1 MTTGTH
7 ETAVQLL
14 TDHQR
19 FVRLV
24 VQREVKGPLEPPSPH
39 SPSYLKGLSPSGYM
53 ANRPGYKRSSISNF
67 IESPTTD
74 LQKTVIT
81 NATSPV
87 VPQQLKSNIQAN
99 PSTQST
105 IVGKTNGIGSI
116 PQPVP
121 APRRLTS
128 QSSVSSGCNGQT
140 NSTPQN
146 GNRSED
152 DDIQV
157 NLCDFQ
163 FIFSIFI
170 DNVHVS
176 TLFRDHIFTSSH

>member
-1 MTTGTH
+1 MTNGTH

-39 SPSYLKGLSPSGYM
+39 SPSHLKGLSPSGYM
-53 ANRPGYKRSSISNF
+53 ANRPGYKRPSISNF
-67 IESPTTD
+67 VESPTAD
-74 LQKTVIT
+74 LQKTFIT
-81 NATSPV
+81 NATSPA
-87 VPQQLKSNIQAN
+87 VPQQFKSN
-99 PSTQST
+99 PTTQST
-105 IVGKTNGIGSI
+105 IGGVGKTNGFGSV

-128 QSSVSSGCNGQT
+128 QSSIGSGCNGQS

-157 NLCDFQ
+157 NLCRIQ
-163 FIFSIFI
+163 IQQIHTHCI
-170 DNVHVS
+170 LYH
-176 TLFRDHIFTSSH
+176 

>member
-1 MTTGTH
+1 MTNGTH
-7 ETAVQLL
+7 EAAVQLL

-53 ANRPGYKRSSISNF
+53 ANRPGYKRPSISSF
-67 IESPTTD
+67 IESPTADISRTA
-74 LQKTVIT
+74 VIIT
-81 NATSPV
+81 NTSPV
-87 VPQQLKSNIQAN
+87 VPQQFKSNTQS
-99 PSTQST
+99 PSTPT
-105 IVGKTNGIGSI
+105 TGRTNGISAASQ
-116 PQPVP
+116 PVPVP

-128 QSSVSSGCNGQT
+128 QSSVGSVINGQSNT
-140 NSTPQN
+140 MPQN

-157 NLCDFQ
+157 IL
-163 FIFSIFI
+163 ILSVMI
-170 DNVHVS
+170 
-176 TLFRDHIFTSSH
+176 LFTVLRHQEITFFAHNHF

>member
-1 MTTGTH
+1 MTNGTH

-53 ANRPGYKRSSISNF
+53 ANRPGYKRPSISNF
-67 IESPTTD
+67 VESPTAD
-74 LQKTVIT
+74 LQKTT
-81 NATSPV
+81 LFPNATSPT
-87 VPQQLKSNIQAN
+87 VPQQLKSNTPTN
-99 PSTQST
+99 SSST
-105 IVGKTNGIGSI
+105 VGGKTNGIGSI

-128 QSSVSSGCNGQT
+128 QSSVGSSCNGQT
-140 NSTPQN
+140 NATPQN

-157 NLCDFQ
+157 KLARFQ
-163 FIFSIFI
+163 M
-170 DNVHVS
+170 
-176 TLFRDHIFTSSH
+176 TLLFYTKICTIT

>member
-1 MTTGTH
+1 MTNGTH
-7 ETAVQLL
+7 ESAVQLL

-53 ANRPGYKRSSISNF
+53 ANRPGYKRPSISSF
-67 IESPTTD
+67 IESPTAD
-74 LQKTVIT
+74 IQKTAVLIT
-81 NATSPV
+81 NTSPV
-87 VPQQLKSNIQAN
+87 VPQQFKSNTQS
-99 PSTQST
+99 PSTPT
-105 IVGKTNGIGSI
+105 TGKTNGISAVS
-116 PQPVP
+116 QPVP

-128 QSSVSSGCNGQT
+128 QSSVSSGINGQS
-140 NSTPQN
+140 NAMPQN

-157 NLCDFQ
+157 ILILSTRILSNL
-163 FIFSIFI
+163 FIGI
-170 DNVHVS
+170 
-176 TLFRDHIFTSSH
+176 

>member
-1 MTTGTH
+1 MTNGTH

-53 ANRPGYKRSSISNF
+53 ANRPGYKRPSLSNF
-67 IESPTTD
+67 VESPTAD
-74 LQKTVIT
+74 LQKTPIFSD
-81 NATSPV
+81 ATSPV
-87 VPQQLKSNIQAN
+87 VPQQLKSNTPTYSSSPQ
-99 PSTQST
+99 PT
-105 IVGKTNGIGSI
+105 IGGKTNGIGSI

-128 QSSVSSGCNGQT
+128 QSSIGSSCNGQT
-140 NSTPQN
+140 NAAPQN

-157 NLCDFQ
+157 NLARFQ
-163 FIFSIFI
+163 MTLLLLNEDMHVDIIF
-170 DNVHVS
+170 
-176 TLFRDHIFTSSH
+176 

>member
-1 MTTGTH
+1 MTKGTH
-7 ETAVQLL
+7 ESAVQLL

-53 ANRPGYKRSSISNF
+53 ANRPGYKRPSISNF
-67 IESPTTD
+67 AESPTTD

-81 NATSPV
+81 NTSPV
-87 VPQQLKSNIQAN
+87 VPQTFKSNTQS
-99 PSTQST
+99 PSTPT
-105 IVGKTNGIGSI
+105 TGKTNGIRESS
-116 PQPVP
+116 QPVP

-128 QSSVSSGCNGQT
+128 QSSVGSGMNGQS
-140 NSTPQN
+140 NATPQN

-152 DDIQV
+152 DDVQV
-157 NLCDFQ
+157 
-163 FIFSIFI
+163 
-170 DNVHVS
+170 
-176 TLFRDHIFTSSH
+176 IFTHSKSPSNESPPV